1 MCTGDAALVHCQNFN
16 TEQQE
21 SSNYGYECLVRCG
34 VQVTQALSRDPKTAA
49 SLLHSKGF
57 VSDRML
63 EEITDLNVTRSDNGQ
78 KLYTAVLDV
87 VKCFSHR
94 YFDFISVLQGQN
106 HLYTDLVTSLR
117 EAYFELGKLTINL

>member
-1 MCTGDAALVHCQNFN
+1 MCTDDVTLEQSQHLD

-21 SSNYGYECLVRCG
+21 SINIGYEVLVRCG
-34 VQVTQALSRDPKTAA
+34 VQVTQALSRDPKTA
-49 SLLHSKGF
+49 SSFLHSKGF
-57 VSDRML
+57 VSDRLL

-94 YFDFISVLQGQN
+94 YAEFISVLEEHDYN
-106 HLYTDLVTSLR
+106 IDLVAVLKQTHSQ
-117 EAYFELGKLTINL
+117 LGKYPH